1 MIRGICLS
9 TAALVLLAAP
19 AFAQAEKCP
28 APKSPS
34 VPNGRTATAP
44 ELIAAANDVKAFI
57 AASDDYQ
64 ACLKADLD
72 EQTAAA
78 AASGGKK
85 GLDPKIKTALEA
97 RGDANQ
103 KEKERVG
110 NLYNTAAQQYRAAH
124 PAPKK

>member
-1 MIRGICLS
+1 MIRRICLS
-9 TAALVLLAAP
+9 TAALVLFAAP
-19 AFAQAEKCP
+19 AFAQDKCP

-64 ACLKADLD
+64 ACLKADID
-72 EQTAAA
+72 AQTEAAKA
-78 AASGGKK
+78 DKK
-85 GLDPKIKTALEA
+85 DMDPKVKAALVA
-97 RGDANQ
+97 QGDANQ

-110 NLYNTAAQQYRAAH
+110 NAYNTAAQAYRAAH
-124 PAPKK
+124 PAGKK

>member
-9 TAALVLLAAP
+9 TAALVLFAAP
-19 AFAQAEKCP
+19 AFAQDKCP

-44 ELIAAANDVKAFI
+44 ELIAAANEVKAFI

-64 ACLKADLD
+64 SCLKADLD
-72 EQTAAA
+72 AQMQQAAA
-78 AASGGKK
+78 DKK
-85 GLDPKIKTALEA
+85 DFDPKIKTALEA
-97 RGDANQ
+97 KGDANQ